1 MFESFMKGMNIFTK
15 VSLLFDYDSL
25 SRKEKVILGSISGIF
40 FIGGAL
46 FGVLWGLLLK
56 AISVCK

>member
-1 MFESFMKGMNIFTK
+1 MKGMNIFTK